1 MFTYLPPSH
10 DSHCAFDDVFILSSL
25 DLCNQ
30 SPILPV
36 TVLSLHIL
44 LQLHLQVI
52 YGGAQLLRLL
62 VSLFTYTLNLNNNN
76 KS

>member
-1 MFTYLPPSH
+1 MFIYLPPSH
-10 DSHCAFDDVFILSSL
+10 NSHCAFDDVFILPSL
-25 DLCNQ
+25 DLCM
-30 SPILPV
+30 V

-52 YGGAQLLRLL
+52 YGGAQLLRVL